1 MFASTSFLFPEVSE
15 GNSEDCFGEDR
26 PLKLEESYGKDVSLV
41 VMLRRMPGFEFGRL
55 LESSLA
61 SYN

>member
-1 MFASTSFLFPEVSE
+1 MFASIGFVIPEVRE
-15 GNSEDCFGEDR
+15 GNSEDYLGDDR
-26 PLKLEESYGKDVSLV
+26 LLKLEESYGRDVSLV
-41 VMLRRMPGFEFGRL
+41 VMLRKMPGFEFGRL

>member
-1 MFASTSFLFPEVSE
+1 MFASIGFVMPEVRE
-15 GNSEDCFGEDR
+15 GNSEDCLGDDR
-26 PLKLEESYGKDVSLV
+26 PLKLEESYGRDVSLV
-41 VMLRRMPGFEFGRL
+41 VMLRKMPGFECGRL

>member
-1 MFASTSFLFPEVSE
+1 MPEVRE
-15 GNSEDCFGEDR
+15 GNSEDCLGEDR
-26 PLKLEESYGKDVSLV
+26 PLKLEESYGRDVSLV
-41 VMLRRMPGFEFGRL
+41 VMLRKMPGFEFGRL